1 MSKNKYWP
9 LNPHYKSVQKIF
21 DEVRKYDSVNYYDL
35 YKAWK
40 DTHTDWKQRSDE
52 IIFPPLS
59 SGMRFLNTLLKLLR
73 LPRYNARYNVWIRHW
88 YSTKSRS
95 GKTKENVV
103 YFESEKTGERIYRN
117 FSPFDRG

>member
-1 MSKNKYWP
+1 MSKNKYWH
-9 LNPHYKSVQKIF
+9 LNPEYKSVQKTF
-21 DEVRKYDSVNYYDL
+21 DEARKYDSVNYYDL
-35 YKAWK
+35 DKVWK

-59 SGMRFLNTLLKLLR
+59 SGMRFLNTLLNLLGF
-73 LPRYNARYNVWIRHW
+73 PRYNVWIR
-88 YSTKSRS
+88 YYYLTKSRS
-95 GKTKENVV
+95 GKKTQYVV